1 MLKGVNNKR
10 KWFELFAKSILSF
23 IGVAILA
30 LGATLCKQGHIGLDP
45 FTALNIGVSKKIH
58 LSLGI
63 YQLLVNVFI
72 IIFVILLDRKK
83 IGIGT
88 IINMVFAGFM
98 IDWFSSFYSTI
109 FHYHPTLLT
118 GIVNGILG
126 LLFFTLGTSLYMSA
140 DLGVAPYDAIAPIAS
155 NRLHIKY
162 KFCRIVQDLGFMIA
176 ALIARGPIGL
186 ATIIISFFAGPL
198 ITFWDNT
205 LSKRLVSSVV
215 EFRNHPSGRSIGHGF
230 TGAGRYTYYLVKH
243 SYDLTVETQEKL
255 SHYSDEQLHLK
266 QKQARV
272 TLKDAKTVIQ
282 NTLIQ
287 YGLLKKEEQRREREE
302 RNGNKRE

>member
-1 MLKGVNNKR
+1 MLKGVNNKSN
-10 KWFELFAKSILSF
+10 WLELLAKSILSF

-98 IDWFSSFYSTI
+98 IDWFSSFYSAI

-118 GIVNGILG
+118 GMVNGILG
-126 LLFFTLGTSLYMSA
+126 LLFLLWA
-140 DLGVAPYDAIAPIAS
+140 
-155 NRLHIKY
+155 LHY
-162 KFCRIVQDLGFMIA
+162 TC
-176 ALIARGPIGL
+176 
-186 ATIIISFFAGPL
+186 PL
-198 ITFWDNT
+198 ILGSLHMTQLRRSHLIDYISDINF
-205 LSKRLVSSVV
+205 V
-215 EFRNHPSGRSIGHGF
+215 ELFKIL
-230 TGAGRYTYYLVKH
+230 AL
-243 SYDLTVETQEKL
+243 
-255 SHYSDEQLHLK
+255 
-266 QKQARV
+266 
-272 TLKDAKTVIQ
+272 
-282 NTLIQ
+282 
-287 YGLLKKEEQRREREE
+287 
-302 RNGNKRE
+302 